1 MATIRELRAKFTAT
15 ANGFKSAIQG
25 IKKDIQSLNDASNK
39 AADNMNSRF
48 SNLKSTLVGFAGAYL
63 GFEALKGGIT
73 SVATAMIQGNAN
85 MEQYHATLTTV
96 LKSSEKATEMLAWA
110 EKFAA
115 STPFE
120 IPDIVEAT
128 TKLEVYGISAKETLK
143 DIGDM
148 AAITGKPLMQAV
160 EAIAD
165 AQTGE
170 LERLKEFG
178 ITKQMLIDKAQE
190 LYGKEIVNAKGQIT
204 DMETMNKA
212 LFAIMRERYS
222 GGMEY
227 ISKTFNGMLANIKD
241 SMGTIA
247 AELGK
252 PIFEKLKG
260 QMEDLVPIMSAF
272 TSFIRGDMSGA
283 MKTLT
288 EAFGANKAQQI
299 MSFFQTIKNAGMGI
313 KDFFVSLAPTVQNIG
328 TILGNIAPIII
339 GPLVIAFKAIAAVLP
354 PVLNTITGIV
364 AKFTEW
370 EGFIPLVTGL
380 AAAMAVFKAQTVATQ
395 IVTTVATRA
404 TQMWAAAQRL
414 LNLAMSMNPMTL
426 IIGLIVGLV
435 AALVMAYQ
443 RSETFRNIVN
453 NAWQSIKSVVSAV
466 INWFVTTIPQWV
478 ENVKNWFVGLGQRI
492 SETWSNI
499 KNGIVSIWQNII
511 GTVVP
516 IVQSFVQAIVERA
529 KQIATNVMNFIRP
542 LIDFFK
548 NTWNNIKLL
557 VLSIVGVFLNLLVGN
572 FEGLKISLLGI
583 WTAIKNQVI
592 NIATTI
598 KSMAVNIFT
607 ALKNGV
613 LAVINGLKSLAISAW
628 NGLKSAAISV
638 WTGLKNGVVNTVQAL
653 KNTAINIVNSVK
665 SGVVN
670 AFNSAKN
677 LAISAWN
684 ALKSGVSNAI
694 NSVKSL
700 VSNMKNNIISTIKGI
715 NLFEMGKNVIQGF
728 IKGIKSMVGAV
739 GKAIKEVASNVTNK
753 IKSAL
758 GIHSPSRV
766 LMEIGAYTGQGFA
779 IGIENMKKAVVNATQ
794 SLADATIGT
803 ISSAELNPTEPQ
815 VAVAAATGAQTNY
828 NAPLMYV
835 ENQYVNDNTDVRDIS
850 HGLYNLQRRS
860 DRKKG
865 W

>member
-15 ANGFKSAIQG
+15 VNGFKTAIQG
-25 IKKDIQSLNDASNK
+25 VKKDIRSLNDASGK
-39 AADNMNSRF
+39 TADNMNSRF
-48 SNLKSTLVGFAGAYL
+48 SNLKTTLAGFAGAYL

-73 SVATAMIQGNAN
+73 SVATAMIQGNAD

-115 STPFE
+115 ETPFE
-120 IPDIVEAT
+120 IPEIVEAT
-128 TKLEVYGISAKETLK
+128 SKLEVYGISAKQTLK

-160 EAIAD
+160 EAVAD

-178 ITKQMLIDKAQE
+178 ITKQMLIDKAAE
-190 LYGKEIVNAKGQIT
+190 MGKKEIVNAKGQIV
-204 DMETMNKA
+204 DLKGMNEA
-212 LFAIMRERYS
+212 LFAIMRERY
-222 GGMEY
+222 GNGME
-227 ISKTFNGMLANIKD
+227 IMSKSFKGMVSNVKD
-241 SMGTIA
+241 SMATIA
-247 AELGK
+247 RELGK
-252 PIFEKLKG
+252 PLFEKLKS
-260 QMEDLVPIMSAF
+260 QLQDIVPIMSAF
-272 TSFIRGDMSGA
+272 TSFVRGDMSGA
-283 MKTLT
+283 IKQLT
-288 EAFGANKAQQI
+288 EAFGADKAQQI
-299 MSFFQTIKNAGMGI
+299 MSFFQMIKNAGMDI

-395 IVTTVATRA
+395 VVTTVATRA
-404 TQMWAAAQRL
+404 TQLWAAAQRL
-414 LNLAMSMNPMTL
+414 LNAAMAMNPMTL

-453 NAWQSIKSVVSAV
+453 NAWQSIKSVVSSV

-478 ENVKNWFVGLGQRI
+478 ENVKNWFVGLGQKI
-492 SETWSNI
+492 MSAWDSLKSGIANVWNT
-499 KNGIVSIWQNII
+499 IVSTVGPII
-511 GTVVP
+511 QGF
-516 IVQSFVQAIVERA
+516 VQSVVDKA
-529 KQIATNVMNFIRP
+529 KQIATNVMNFISP
-542 LIDFFK
+542 LVDFFK
-548 NTWNNIKLL
+548 NTWNNIKLA
-557 VLSIVGVFLNLLVGN
+557 VLSIIGVFLNLITGN
-572 FEGLKISLLGI
+572 FNGLKISLLGI

-592 NIATTI
+592 NIVTTL
-598 KSMAVNIFT
+598 KNMAVNIFN
-607 ALKNGV
+607 ALKSGV
-613 LAVINGLKSLAISAW
+613 MSVVNGLKSAAISAW
-628 NGLKSAAISV
+628 NGLKSTAISIWNGLKSGVVNAVNALKSTAISV
-638 WTGLKNGVVNTVQAL
+638 VNG
-653 KNTAINIVNSVK
+653 IK

-670 AFNSAKN
+670 AFNSAKSM
-677 LAISAWN
+677 AINAWN
-684 ALKSGVSNAI
+684 GLKSGVSNAI
-694 NSVKSL
+694 NGVKSL
-700 VSNMKNNIISTIKGI
+700 VSDMKNNIISTIKGI
-715 NLFEMGKNVIQGF
+715 NLVEMGKDVIQGF
-728 IKGIKSMVGAV
+728 IRGIKSMVGAV
-739 GKAIKEVASNVTNK
+739 GRAIKEVASNVTNK

-803 ISSAELNPTEPQ
+803 ISGAELNPAEPQ
-815 VAVAAATGAQTNY
+815 VAVAAATGTQTNY

-835 ENQYVNDNTDVRDIS
+835 ENQYVNDATDVRDIS

-865 W
+865 R